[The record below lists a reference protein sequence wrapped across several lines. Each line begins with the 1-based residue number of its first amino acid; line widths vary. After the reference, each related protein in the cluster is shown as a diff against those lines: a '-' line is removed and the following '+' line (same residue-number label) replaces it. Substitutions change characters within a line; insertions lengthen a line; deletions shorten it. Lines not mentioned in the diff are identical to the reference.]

1 MNSLSQLSLKPL
13 VKIARTNSAIN
24 TVSTLNAA
32 TLGGEIGK
40 RAVENNYL
48 YAFEENIKWNYK
60 YLI

>member
-1 MNSLSQLSLKPL
+1 MG
-13 VKIARTNSAIN
+13 AETA
-24 TVSTLNAA
+24 
-32 TLGGEIGK
+32 K